1 MSSNKPQ
8 SSGKP
13 QPSSKRDQASS
24 YQVNDPEAF
33 AKNLLRLMEDGSKTL
48 SGVFSQS
55 GNNQGPFSQS
65 GEMNEA
71 AKSMH
76 EVMQA
81 WMHEPE
87 KLAKAQG
94 ELVDG
99 YIDLW
104 SNSVRRLFGEEV
116 EPVVEPT
123 RGDKR
128 FKDPEWSDNP
138 YFDFCKQAYLL
149 SSNWAEELVDKTEGL
164 EPHAKMKAEFHLR
177 QITSALSPSNFPATN
192 PEILRETLSSNGKN
206 LVEGMHNLAKDM
218 KSSGELMKISQSDI
232 AAFEVGRDLAVTP
245 GKVIFQNKIIQLLQY
260 EPTTPKVHRKPLL
273 IVPPWINKY
282 YILDLRPEK
291 SFIKYVVDQGFT
303 AFVISWVNPDANM
316 GNTGFEDY
324 MREGILAATK
334 AVQREA
340 GVQKI
345 NVLGYCVGGT
355 LLSATLAYQ
364 AAKGKTPFSSATLL
378 TTQVDFSKAGD
389 LLFFID
395 DDQLD
400 DLEQLMKER
409 GYLDGSRMANV
420 FNMLRPKDLIW
431 PYIVNNYML
440 GKKPMPFDL
449 LYWNQDSTR
458 LPAANHSFYL
468 REFYHHNLLAKGG
481 MKLDGVNLD
490 VGKVKVPVYELAAR
504 DDHIAP
510 PDSVYEGA
518 KLFGGPVDY
527 VLSGS
532 GHIAGVVNPPAKK
545 KYQYWTN
552 DMGDGSLQEW
562 KDGAK
567 EHPGS
572 WWPHWI
578 KWLRKHSGP
587 KIEPRAPGQIHGQ
600 IEDAPGSYV
609 TTKR

>member
-1 MSSNKPQ
+1 MSSDKR
-8 SSGKP
+8 
-13 QPSSKRDQASS
+13 PSSDKQANNPA
-24 YQVNDPEAF
+24 YKINDPETF
-33 AKNLLRLMEDGSKTL
+33 AKNLLRLMEDGSQAFA
-48 SGVFSQS
+48 GVLSQS
-55 GNNQGPFSQS
+55 SNNQGPFSQS
-65 GEMNEA
+65 GEMAEA
-71 AKSMH
+71 VKSMN

-81 WMHEPE
+81 WLNKPDR
-87 KLAKAQG
+87 LAQAQG
-94 ELVDG
+94 DLVDG

-104 SNSVRRLFGEEV
+104 NNSVRRLFGEDV
-116 EPVVEPT
+116 EPVIEPA

-128 FKDPEWSDNP
+128 FADPEWSENP
-138 YFDFCKQAYLL
+138 YFDFWKQAYLL
-149 SSNWAEELVDKTEGL
+149 TSNWAEDLVDKTEGL
-164 EPHAKMKAEFHLR
+164 DPHAKMKAEFHLR
-177 QITSALSPSNFPATN
+177 QISSALSPSNFPATN
-192 PEILRETLSSNGKN
+192 PEILRETLATNGEN
-206 LVEGMHNLAKDM
+206 LIEGMHNLAKDM

-232 AAFEVGRDLAVTP
+232 AAFEVGRDLAVTK

-260 EPTTPKVHRKPLL
+260 EPTTPKVYKKPLL
-273 IVPPWINKY
+273 IVPPWINKF

-303 AFVISWVNPDANM
+303 VFVISWVNPDADM
-316 GNTGFEDY
+316 ANTGFEDY
-324 MREGILAATK
+324 MRDGILAATK
-334 AVQREA
+334 AVQKEA
-340 GVQKI
+340 GVKKLNI
-345 NVLGYCVGGT
+345 LGYCVGGT
-355 LLSATLAYQ
+355 LLAATLAHQ
-364 AAKGKTPFSSATLL
+364 AAKHKTPYSSATFL

-395 DDQLD
+395 DDQLEN
-400 DLEQLMKER
+400 LEQLMKER

-468 REFYHHNLLAKGG
+468 REFYHHNRLAKGE
-481 MKLDGVNLD
+481 MKLDGVTLD
-490 VGKVKVPVYELAAR
+490 MARVTIPVYELAAR

-552 DMGDGSLQEW
+552 EMGSGSLDEW
-562 KDGAK
+562 KTAAR

-587 KIEPRAPGQIHGQ
+587 KVEARKPGAVLGT
-600 IEDAPGSYV
+600 IEDAPGSFV
-609 TTKR
+609 KAKG